1 MCRRFYLKISW
12 KYNSL
17 QILRV
22 SGCFLPSAP
31 RLHTES
37 VFSSCW
43 MVKFITSLPSRFGDL
58 PSVFSLTCWGF
69 TKTLVLSKA
78 WHLGPTW
85 GRHRIF
91 IAFLPFSF
99 LWALSLST
107 FAPAGPVCALAPTL
121 CRPPEPRSLCDS
133 DGSHPG
139 CDLSSQVARSL
150 WVACLCLVNN
160 EADLPS
166 I

>member
-1 MCRRFYLKISW
+1 M
-12 KYNSL
+12 
-17 QILRV
+17 

-43 MVKFITSLPSRFGDL
+43 MVKFITSFPSRFGDL

-99 LWALSLST
+99 LWALSLPLPQQGRRVRLLPHS
-107 FAPAGPVCALAPTL
+107 AGPQNHALSVTVMA
-121 CRPPEPRSLCDS
+121 
-133 DGSHPG
+133 
-139 CDLSSQVARSL
+139 AI
-150 WVACLCLVNN
+150 LVVIYLHK
-160 EADLPS
+160 LPDHS
-166 I
+166 G